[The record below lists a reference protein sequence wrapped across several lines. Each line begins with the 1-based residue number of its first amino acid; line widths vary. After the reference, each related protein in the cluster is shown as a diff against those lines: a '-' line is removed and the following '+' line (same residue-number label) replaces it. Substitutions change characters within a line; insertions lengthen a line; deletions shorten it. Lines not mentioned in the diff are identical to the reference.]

1 MKTIAVRHLKEKDVI
16 AEDIYKGPSLIIRK
30 GNIVTAALIQKLKQ
44 WEIDSLPIENGV
56 EEKREERNIDLKKL
70 SENKKQTLLTFLQDM
85 LQLGNEYRFG
95 YAVNDVDSYL
105 WIQKLF
111 VEITGEKTTYGL
123 LQQLKS
129 WDLNTYHHSL
139 DVFILGSLFAKKM
152 GLEGVT
158 EFSKACLLHDI
169 GKLRVEKKVLTKTT
183 ALTSREMLQMRA
195 HTGEGYHLLK
205 QKGYGTCVTDV
216 LKYHHQP
223 LSALGREDEEQ
234 KKSRK
239 KEHDILRLVD
249 VYSALTLERPYR
261 ESLSPPKALKIIVR
275 EHADVNIDYMK
286 AFCEMLEI
294 VPLHAVVKLSNNTI
308 AEVVEVDD
316 KLPTYP
322 IMKEKDKLHAFYMP
336 LDRSVVISKVL
347 RFKE

>member
-1 MKTIAVRHLKEKDVI
+1 MKYISLTQLKEKDVI
-16 AEDIYKGPSLIIRK
+16 AEDIYKGPSLIVRK
-30 GNIVTAALIQKLKQ
+30 GHIVTTALILKLKQ
-44 WEIDSLPIENGV
+44 WEIDSLSIETNA
-56 EEKREERNIDLKKL
+56 EEKKEEKDIDLKKL
-70 SENKKQTLLTFLQDM
+70 SEEKRQTLLTFLQDM

-139 DVFILGSLFAKKM
+139 DVFILGSLFAKKI
-152 GLEGVT
+152 GLDHVKD
-158 EFSKACLLHDI
+158 FSKACLLHDI
-169 GKLRVEKKVLTKTT
+169 GKLQVEKKILTKTT

-195 HTGEGYHLLK
+195 HTGQGYHLLK
-205 QKGYGTCVTDV
+205 QKGYRATVTDV
-216 LKYHHQP
+216 LRYHHQP
-223 LSALGREDEEQ
+223 LSALSREEEKQ
-234 KKSRK
+234 KQIRK

-249 VYSALTLERPYR
+249 VYSALTLKRPYR
-261 ESLSPPKALKIIVR
+261 ESLSAPKALKIVVQ
-275 EHADVNIDYMK
+275 EHPNVNIDYMK
-286 AFCEMLEI
+286 SFCEMLEI
-294 VPLHAVVKLSNNTI
+294 FPLHAVVQLSNNII

-322 IMKEKDKLHAFYMP
+322 IMKEKKKLHAFYMP
-336 LDRSVVISKVL
+336 VDRSVVISKVL
-347 RFKE
+347 QFKE

>member
-1 MKTIAVRHLKEKDVI
+1 MKYIAVKELKEGAVI
-16 AEDIYKGPSLIIRK
+16 AEDIYKGTSLVVRK
-30 GNIVTAALIQKLKQ
+30 GHVVTAALIRKLQQ
-44 WEIDSLPIENGV
+44 WEINSLPIQSDE
-56 EEKREERNIDLKKL
+56 EEKIEEKNIDLKKL
-70 SENKKQTLLTFLQDM
+70 SEEKRQTLLTFLQDM

-95 YAVNDVDSYL
+95 YAINDVDSYL
-105 WIQKLF
+105 WVQKLF
-111 VEITGEKTTYGL
+111 VEITSEKSTYRL
-123 LQQLKS
+123 LQQLKD

-139 DVFILGSLFAKKM
+139 DVFILGSLIAKKI
-152 GLEGVT
+152 GLEHVS
-158 EFSKACLLHDI
+158 EFSRSCLLHDI
-169 GKLRVEKKVLTKTT
+169 GKLRVEKKILTKSSE
-183 ALTSREMLQMRA
+183 LSSREMLQMRA

-205 QKGYGTCVTDV
+205 QKGHGSFVTDI

-223 LSALGREDEEQ
+223 LSALSGEEEIQ
-234 KKSRK
+234 KQTRQ
-239 KEHDILRLVD
+239 KELDLLRLVD

-261 ESLSPPKALKIIVR
+261 QSLSAPKALKIVIQ
-275 EHADVNIDYMK
+275 EHTEINIEYMK

-294 VPLHAVVKLSNNTI
+294 FPQHAVVQLSNNTI

-336 LDRSVVISKVL
+336 VDRSIIISKVL